1 MEILKFSILINTD
14 KKTVWNTMLED
25 KTYREWTKAFMD
37 GSYYDGSWEKG
48 SEIRFLGADEH
59 GKLQGI
65 ISRIKENRKYEFVS
79 IEHFGLIKDGIV
91 DTQSDEVK
99 KWAPSFENYTF
110 NSKEN
115 GTEVIVEMQ
124 VNAEFKAMFE
134 EMWPR
139 ALNILKVLCEKQ

>member
-1 MEILKFSILINTD
+1 METLTFSTFINAD
-14 KKTVWNTMLED
+14 KRKVWDTMLED
-25 KTYREWTKAFMD
+25 KTYREWTKAFME

-124 VNAEFKAMFE
+124 VNTEYKEMFE
-134 EMWPR
+134 DMWPR
-139 ALNILKVLCEKQ
+139 ALKNLKTLCEKQ